1 MKRTFSRKI
10 SFMRLLGGVVVSY
23 APRFTVY
30 RNAGAPT
37 ALVRNDANE
46 TGLVSF
52 VWAPYVL
59 RISVRKH
66 HPQVGKTVVVFDPV
80 EVVYHPFGPCSGH
93 VQPDQTMRFIKAA
106 AQAYKDVALVVS
118 RACHIA
124 YVHGLSY
131 AFCPSKKTSIGVVV
145 QYATN
150 VVCGKIRDVHAV
162 APVKQ
167 WFGKWVRGAATP
179 YTGVYVN
186 SKITGLQ
193 A

>member
-1 MKRTFSRKI
+1 MKRTLSRKI
-10 SFMRLLGGVVVSY
+10 GFMRLLGGVVVSY

-30 RNAGAPT
+30 RNAGAPA

-59 RISVRKH
+59 RISVCKH
-66 HPQVGKTVVVFDPV
+66 HSQVGKSVVVFDPV
-80 EVVYHPFGPCSGH
+80 KVVYQPFRPCPGH
-93 VQPDQTMRFIKAA
+93 VQPNQTMRFVNAA
-106 AQAYKDVALVVS
+106 AQAYKNVAFVVR

-124 YVHGLSY
+124 YMHGLSY
-131 AFCPSKKTSIGVVV
+131 AFCPSKKTSGGVVI

-150 VVCGKIRDVHAV
+150 VVCGKIGNVHAV

-186 SKITGLQ
+186 LKITGLQ